1 MKKFFALAA
10 LVSVALTGC
19 VTNEQF
25 EDATPS
31 EVQFNAV
38 ARTQTK
44 ALFEGAT
51 FTKGTDTFQT
61 WGFYSNDGFA
71 TNAEFALSNKTIEW
85 VDASNAWKVNGET
98 YYWPLQGQV
107 GFFGLYPHDFAPT
120 SVSYENGIKIEDHD
134 VVAHPT
140 VDVMYAYNVG
150 QKGSSPLAM
159 VFSHALS
166 QVGATVATDKDYPG
180 ATLTIT
186 SIAFKNVDVEAT
198 FTQKATPQWTN
209 NTDAQTATMPLIAP
223 GTAPTLS
230 ASPVNYGDTNVVA
243 IPQTLATGSGTN
255 AKLSIAYTLTQNG
268 KDISGVV
275 EPTII
280 ATTNTEA
287 NTWESGKKYI
297 YNITFK
303 LEEITFNPSAT
314 DWVTVTTDAISIEG

>member
-25 EDATPS
+25 EDATLS

-51 FTKGTDTFQT
+51 FTQGTDTFQT
-61 WGFYSNDGFA
+61 WGFYSNDSFA
-71 TNAEFALSNKTIEW
+71 TNAEFALYNKTIEW
-85 VDASNAWKVNGET
+85 VTNAWKVKDET

-107 GFFGLYPHDFAPT
+107 GFFGLYPHDLEPT
-120 SVSYENGIKIEDHD
+120 SVSYENGIKIENHN
-134 VVAHPT
+134 VVSKPV

-150 QKGSSPLAM
+150 QKGSSALDM

-209 NTDAQTATMPLIAP
+209 NTDVQTATMPLSASA
-223 GTAPTLS
+223 TALS
-230 ASPVNYGDTNVVA
+230 ATPVNYGDTNVVA
-243 IPQTLATGSGTN
+243 IPQTLATDTGTGNN

>member
-25 EDATPS
+25 EDAEPAEIVMQAVNKVPTRDIVSGTTFSGDFKVFGFFS
-31 EVQFNAV
+31 EDDFANTEEFGMYDVV
-38 ARTQTK
+38 CT
-44 ALFEGAT
+44 EV
-51 FTKGTDTFQT
+51 
-61 WGFYSNDGFA
+61 DGVYKNS
-71 TNAEFALSNKTIEW
+71 TTS
-85 VDASNAWKVNGET
+85 
-98 YYWPLQGQV
+98 YYWPMSGKV
-107 GFFGLYPHDFAPT
+107 GFYAVAPASIVPTTVSWADGLTLTNYNVNDAKVT
-120 SVSYENGIKIEDHD
+120 
-134 VVAHPT
+134 
-140 VDVMYAYNVG
+140 DVMFAYNWG
-150 QKGSSPLAM
+150 QKGSSALEM

-166 QVGATVATDKDYPG
+166 QVGATVATDKNYPG

-223 GTAPTLS
+223 ATAPTLS
-230 ASPVNYGDTNVVA
+230 TSRVNYGDTNVVA
-243 IPQTLATGSGTN
+243 IPQALATGTGTN

-268 KDISGVV
+268 KNISGVV

-297 YNITFK
+297 YNITFF

-314 DWVTVTTDAISIEG
+314 DWVNVTTDAISIEG

>member
-31 EVQFNAV
+31 EVQFNTV
-38 ARTQTK
+38 AKTQTK

-51 FTKGTDTFQT
+51 FTQGTDKFQT

-71 TNAEFALSNKTIEW
+71 TNDEFALYNKTIEW
-85 VDASNAWKVNGET
+85 VAASNAWKVNGET

-107 GFFGLYPHDFAPT
+107 GFFGLYPADLAPT
-120 SVSYENGIKIEDHD
+120 SVSYENGIKIVDHD
-134 VVAHPT
+134 VVANPT

-166 QVGATVATDKDYPG
+166 QVGATVATDQDYPG

-198 FTQKATPQWTN
+198 FTQKATPQWTG
-209 NTDAQTATMPLIAP
+209 NTDVQTATMPLSASAIA
-223 GTAPTLS
+223 LS
-230 ASPVNYGDTNVVA
+230 ATPAKYGDTNVVA
-243 IPQTLATGSGTN
+243 IPQTLATGTGTN

-303 LEEITFNPSAT
+303 LDEITFNPSAT
-314 DWVTVTTDAISIEG
+314 DWVNVTTDAISIEG